1 MSVEF
6 EEEYEMSDKPENV
19 YGLLD
24 GIFTKLTTSLDVLYN
39 VECTLVQRPD
49 PSNPVCPDY
58 MNIALA
64 ATATCF
70 AVKYLLGQC
79 MDTLASVDYDEDM
92 IYDAEAKLTV
102 SLDMLH
108 NVEHKLVQRPDPR
121 NPVCPNYMN
130 VALAATA
137 TCLALRYLLEEC
149 MGSLSIAEQ
158 VEEDRKLEEDK
169 ENESNSI

>member
-79 MDTLASVDYDEDM
+79 MDTLASVDYDNDL
-92 IYDAEAKLTV
+92 IYDGEAKLTV

-108 NVEHKLVQRPDPR
+108 NVECKLVQRPDPR
-121 NPVCPNYMN
+121 ILVCPNYMN

-137 TCLALRYLLEEC
+137 TCLALRYLLEESMASFDLAKC
-149 MGSLSIAEQ
+149 IH
-158 VEEDRKLEEDK
+158 EDRDVEDEESECD
-169 ENESNSI
+169 SI